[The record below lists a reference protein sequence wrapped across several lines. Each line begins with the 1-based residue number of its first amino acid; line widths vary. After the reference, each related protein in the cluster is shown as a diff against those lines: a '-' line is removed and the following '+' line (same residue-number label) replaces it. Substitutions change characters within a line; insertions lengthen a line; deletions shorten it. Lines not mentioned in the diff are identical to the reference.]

1 MSNLELV
8 ERFDSYEDYLDSQLT
23 INDMGNDSLTH
34 IAAVCLSSTSISNSI
49 CNLVQI
55 TSRTRRWRGSWWSW
69 ATAEQATPSDER

>member
-34 IAAVCLSSTSISNSI
+34 IAAVCLSSTSNSI
-49 CNLVQI
+49 PNSNCNLVVCLY
-55 TSRTRRWRGSWWSW
+55 RLPRGRGDG
-69 ATAEQATPSDER
+69 AAVGGVGLPRNR